1 MNLRFIAAVAL
12 NVCVWL
18 PNVAQSFHIKSGEN
32 ITIFTPKAEAPVA
45 NTAFDMLREDVK
57 AVLGSSVK
65 VADNA
70 TDAQIVCKYD
80 KSLPREGFKIFVE
93 HGKLHIDA
101 ADAHGMAY
109 GLLEVSRL
117 MGVSPWEWWADCT
130 IRSVKDFKLKEGFI
144 KNESPAVAFRGIF
157 INDEDWGLLPWA
169 NKREPESWTI
179 KQGRLKGAVGPKTTE
194 KIFQL
199 LLRLRANYYWPPM
212 HECTQPFFLTE
223 GNREVAARY
232 GIYIGGS
239 HCEPMACSAAAE
251 WGIRG
256 KGDYNYI
263 DNKEAVK
270 KFWQDRLDEVKDQ
283 EILYTIGMRGVHD
296 GAMQGAK
303 TAEEKLNALQQVI
316 YDQREMFE
324 KTKPGMADGKQL
336 FVPYKEVLD
345 IYKAGLKVPEDVT
358 LMWTDDNYGYIR
370 HFPDSEERARKGG
383 NGIYYHVSYWGAP
396 QDYLWLG
403 SFSPHILYQQMKLA
417 YEKGIQQVWVLNV
430 GDIKPAEFLIE
441 QWMELAWSGFKG
453 TENEVMD
460 MMTAFYAREFG
471 KKAGTRIANMMN
483 EWHGLALE
491 RRPEFMGNTRV
502 YENNRSWWA
511 QHRAIPDWTTED
523 VKARVAAYKRISDE
537 AEKITNM
544 IADDRQSAYF
554 QMVKYQVQG
563 AAQMNF
569 KFLCPEIKDEAYDSI
584 AVLTKT
590 YNDVLD
596 GKRKWDGM
604 MDMAPRKLPVFDR
617 VNTLLSYPEPTE
629 KFISILEK
637 GKKVSDNAFSY
648 SFPKD
653 AIHNDS
659 ITIVLEALPA
669 FPVDGDRL
677 AVKVS
682 TGTGHD
688 KNVEFQTKYH
698 AEEWKMNVLRN
709 KAIKRISMPAN
720 SNKLTISILDEGVV
734 LTGLKIK
741 M

>member
-1 MNLRFIAAVAL
+1 
-12 NVCVWL
+12 
-18 PNVAQSFHIKSGEN
+18 
-32 ITIFTPKAEAPVA
+32 
-45 NTAFDMLREDVK
+45 
-57 AVLGSSVK
+57 
-65 VADNA
+65 
-70 TDAQIVCKYD
+70 
-80 KSLPREGFKIFVE
+80 
-93 HGKLHIDA
+93 
-101 ADAHGMAY
+101 
-109 GLLEVSRL
+109 
-117 MGVSPWEWWADCT
+117 
-130 IRSVKDFKLKEGFI
+130 
-144 KNESPAVAFRGIF
+144 
-157 INDEDWGLLPWA
+157 
-169 NKREPESWTI
+169 
-179 KQGRLKGAVGPKTTE
+179 
-194 KIFQL
+194 
-199 LLRLRANYYWPPM
+199 
-212 HECTQPFFLTE
+212 
-223 GNREVAARY
+223 
-232 GIYIGGS
+232 
-239 HCEPMACSAAAE
+239 MACSAAAE

-316 YDQREMFE
+316 YDQRDMFE

-417 YEKGIQQVWVLNV
+417 YEKGIQQVWILNV

-471 KKAGTRIANMMN
+471 KKAGTRIAKMMN
-483 EWHGLALE
+483 EWHELALE

-590 YNDVLD
+590 YNNGLD

-637 GKKVSDNAFSY
+637 GKKVSDNVFSY
-648 SFPKD
+648 SFPKN

-677 AVKVS
+677 AVKVT
-682 TGTGHD
+682 TGTGLD

-709 KAIKRISMPAN
+709 KAIRRISMPAN